1 MKLIRPT
8 LILGALAVVL
18 SACGAQEQAP
28 ASQTPEPRGVMEAT
42 TPGEGQAKPERTG
55 SGTGTIMSLGSKGDF
70 VTIDHGPI
78 EGLMGSM
85 TMGFELVSDVD
96 IAGLAEGDTVAFSV
110 KHGRDGVY
118 RIISICKTTES
129 GSDCLVEEAVK

>member
-1 MKLIRPT
+1 MKLVRPT

-18 SACGAQEQAP
+18 SACGGAESAP
-28 ASQTPEPRGVMEAT
+28 ANPASESGSLAEAA
-42 TPGEGQAKPERTG
+42 TPGESPTEPERTG
-55 SGTGTIMSLGSKGDF
+55 SGFGTITSLGTKGDF